1 MTPPLLVDQII
12 SAADRQQPDTL
23 VEKLFVRIFQC
34 NPRIELMTKFGDFIS
49 TRKLPLDD
57 NAIRDLL
64 VLMMTTPNYQVT

>member
-1 MTPPLLVDQII
+1 M
-12 SAADRQQPDTL
+12 SKFADFL
-23 VEKLFVRIFQC
+23 
-34 NPRIELMTKFGDFIS
+34 S